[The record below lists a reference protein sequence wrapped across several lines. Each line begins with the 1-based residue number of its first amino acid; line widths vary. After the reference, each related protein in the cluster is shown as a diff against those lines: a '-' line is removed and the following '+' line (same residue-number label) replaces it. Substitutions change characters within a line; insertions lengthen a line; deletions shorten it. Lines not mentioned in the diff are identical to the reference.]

1 MVDYT
6 ITDTYVSNSFKKH
19 KHMKKVML
27 LALSIMMMTGASVYA
42 QNVAKIAKDSTSTTV
57 VTSTSKVEPVKTD
70 IKTAELPQP
79 VKDLITTFKAQG
91 WEAAENAFSV
101 KQGTEIAYYEVTFK
115 KTASGESKSI
125 NIDAQGKI
133 VKQ

>member
-1 MVDYT
+1 
-6 ITDTYVSNSFKKH
+6 
-19 KHMKKVML
+19 MKKVFL
-27 LALSIMMMTGASVYA
+27 LALSVMMMTGASVFA
-42 QNVAKIAKDSTSTTV
+42 QNVVKSVKDSTSTTV
-57 VTSTSKVEPVKTD
+57 VSSTSKVEPVKTE

-91 WEAAENAFSV
+91 WEAAENASSV
-101 KQGTEIAYYEVTFK
+101 KQGTAEIAFYEVTFK
-115 KTASGESKSI
+115 KTSSGESKSI